1 MIKTTAMKR
10 LILCLTLLAG
20 LTFMACSDDDS
31 ENSALNCV
39 TCSLTDND
47 TGQSDVQQV
56 CEQDGNAYVNN
67 TDTGVAFSD
76 YISLNTSA
84 GYICN

>member
-1 MIKTTAMKR
+1 MKK
-10 LILCLTLLAG
+10 LLLSLALLSG

-31 ENSALNCV
+31 ESNALNCV
-39 TCSLTDND
+39 TCTLTDSG
-47 TGQSDVQQV
+47 TGQGDVQQV

-67 TDTGVAFSD
+67 TDTGVAFTD